1 MSPIDP
7 STLSPIAQKV
17 LSPQAPA
24 PKRMLAAKAAMLGVQ
39 PGDAITLVV
48 ALLGAD
54 DPAVATQART
64 TLDALPP
71 AILEGALRAKLP
83 APVVDALAE
92 RYGLDEAVLP
102 RLLGMEHI
110 GTETLERLAFQATER
125 IGEIIATNEVL
136 LLAHPTVIEK
146 LYMNRAVRMSTADRL
161 IDLAVRN
168 GIELGFPAFKEA
180 ALALQNELIP
190 EPTDEPSYDDILFQQ
205 TEAVSQ
211 ETVAEDED
219 VCDENEEGQ
228 EEVKEKFLPL
238 FAQIQNMTVSQ
249 KIRRA
254 MLGNGAERMLLVRDT
269 NRIVAEAAAKSPRM
283 TEPEAVRISA
293 SRAVSDDVLR
303 ILATNREFL
312 RSYQLKLNL
321 VGNPRTPF
329 TFASRLV
336 PHLRETDLKNLSRSK
351 NVPANVV
358 TIVRQQL
365 MRKQK

>member
-1 MSPIDP
+1 VSQIDP

-24 PKRMLAAKAAMLGVQ
+24 PMRMLAAKAAMLGVQ
-39 PGDAITLVV
+39 PGDALTLVV
-48 ALLGAD
+48 ALLDAD
-54 DPAVATQART
+54 DPAVATQARA
-64 TLDALPP
+64 TLDALPAP
-71 AILEGALRAKLP
+71 VLQGALRAQLI
-83 APVVDALAE
+83 APVIDALAE
-92 RYGLDEAVLP
+92 RYGRDEEVLP
-102 RLLGMEHI
+102 RLLGMELI
-110 GTETLERLAFQATER
+110 STETLERLANQATER
-125 IGEIIATNEVL
+125 IGELIATNEVL

-168 GIELGFPAFKEA
+168 GIELAFPAFKEA
-180 ALALQNELIP
+180 AQAIQNELIP
-190 EPTDEPSYDDILFQQ
+190 EPTLEPTYDDILFRQ

-211 ETVAEDED
+211 QTPGEDED

-238 FAQIQNMTVSQ
+238 FAQIQNMTISQ

-269 NRIVAEAAAKSPRM
+269 NRLVAEAAAKSPRM

-293 SRAVSDDVLR
+293 SRAVSDEVLR
-303 ILATNREFL
+303 IIATNREFV
-312 RSYQLKLNL
+312 RSYQIKMNL
-321 VGNPRTPF
+321 VANPRTPF
-329 TFASRLV
+329 TFASRLI
-336 PHLRETDLKNLSRSK
+336 PHLRENDLKNLARSK

-358 TIVRQQL
+358 TTVRQQL
-365 MRKQK
+365 MRKKR